1 MVAPGISDLQ
11 KALVFGMVS
20 FFYPLWFTVSDGQV
34 NAYLLLLITL
44 GFYYYSKNQDVRSGV
59 ALCLATIFKI
69 TPALLIL
76 YFLLKKR
83 WKILLAAGVVFITL
97 SLAAELRLNQGIN
110 WMYWRYIAN
119 DVSAQGGSVYRDQSI
134 NAFIAETRLIENIW
148 ENYLEKMQLPS
159 KINERSLN
167 ALLSY
172 ALTGV
177 LALFVLWRSWRDR
190 VANKKLVLLEY
201 SLLIMVAVLG
211 SGLTWFHHYT
221 MLLFPFSVALLLL
234 FELPPSILRTRLTLV
249 LAMSYILMAVSLEN
263 QFGFAERLVSI
274 QKSVM
279 FFGALILAGV
289 LVYFRYVKDWKEAQ
303 R

>member
-1 MVAPGISDLQ
+1 M
-11 KALVFGMVS
+11 
-20 FFYPLWFTVSDGQV
+20 
-34 NAYLLLLITL
+34 
-44 GFYYYSKNQDVRSGV
+44 
-59 ALCLATIFKI
+59 
-69 TPALLIL
+69 
-76 YFLLKKR
+76 
-83 WKILLAAGVVFITL
+83 AAGVVFITL

-234 FELPPSILRTRLTLV
+234 FELPPSILRTRLTLL